1 MLKIAVKNIT
11 NWIFVTGVIR
21 SGTTFVGTILSLP
34 REVDYIHEPFNPQC
48 GLPCINSWY
57 PYLRNEP
64 DTEEM
69 QRYHNDIQSIFS
81 YDFTLR
87 NKIPKED
94 PWLKRNLKRIVGSRG
109 PFYLRIAKVNP
120 FHKSAIIKD
129 PIGNLLS
136 EYLYTNFGVKPVIII
151 KHPLSFIA
159 SVKKVNWYPNPHEI
173 GDRPEI
179 IADYFNEEPDF
190 FNKKWPD
197 DLLSAAAHW
206 RVAYK
211 VMLTQANKYP
221 DWQVITH
228 EELSQKPVTIFRNL
242 YDKLELPWSNKIE
255 QKIIKLTKTNTS
267 TQARKGR
274 VQDFYRNS
282 ANIFKNRRDSLTK
295 EERRAVFE
303 IVEDIALKVYTKE
316 SFALE

>member
-1 MLKIAVKNIT
+1 MLKIAVENIT

-21 SGTTFVGTILSLP
+21 SGTTFVGTVLSFP

-48 GLPCINSWY
+48 GLPTINSWY
-57 PYLRNEP
+57 LYLRKKP

-69 QRYHNDIQSIFS
+69 KRYDRIFASIFS

-94 PWLKRNLKRIVGSRG
+94 PSWKRNLKKIVGSRG
-109 PFYLRIAKVNP
+109 AFNLRIAKLNP
-120 FHKSAIIKD
+120 FHKAAIIKD

-136 EYLYTNFGVKPVIII
+136 EYLYINFGVKPVIII

-159 SVKKVNWYPNPHEI
+159 SIKKVNWYPNPQEI

-179 IADYFNEEPDF
+179 IADYFNDEPDF
-190 FNKKWPD
+190 FNKQWPD
-197 DLLSAAAHW
+197 GLLAAAAHW

-211 VMLTQANKYP
+211 VMLAQASKYP

-228 EELSQKPVTIFRNL
+228 EELSRNPVKVFRNL
-242 YDKLELPWSNKIE
+242 YHKLELPWSDKIE
-255 QKIIKLTKTNTS
+255 RKILKLTQTNSS
-267 TQARKGR
+267 THARKGR

-282 ANIFKNRRDSLTK
+282 ADIFKNRRDSLTR
-295 EERRAVFE
+295 EERRAIFD
-303 IVEDIALKVYTKE
+303 IVEDVALKIYTQE

>member
-1 MLKIAVKNIT
+1 MFKIAVKNIK

-21 SGTTFVGTILSLP
+21 SGTTFVGTVLSLP
-34 REVDYIHEPFNPQC
+34 LEVDYIHEPFNPQC
-48 GLPCINSWY
+48 GLSASDSWY

-64 DTEEM
+64 DTEAM
-69 QRYHNDIQSIFS
+69 QRYHNSIQSIFS

-109 PFYLRIAKVNP
+109 PFNLRIAKLNP
-120 FHKSAIIKD
+120 FHQAAIIKD

-136 EYLYTNFGVKPVIII
+136 EYLHTNFGVKPVIVI
-151 KHPLSFIA
+151 KHPLSFIP
-159 SVKKVNWYPNPHEI
+159 SIKKVNWYPNPHEI
-173 GDRPEI
+173 GDQPHVIE
-179 IADYFNEEPDF
+179 DYFKDEPDF
-190 FNKKWPD
+190 FSKQWSDP
-197 DLLSAAAHW
+197 LLAAAAHW

-211 VMLTQANKYP
+211 VMLAQANKYP

-228 EELSQKPVTIFRNL
+228 EELSQNPISTFSNL
-242 YDKLELPWSNKIE
+242 YEKLELPWSEQIE
-255 QKIIKLTKTNTS
+255 RKIIKLTQTNTS

-282 ANIFKNRRDSLTK
+282 ADIFKARRNSLTK
-295 EERRAVFE
+295 EERRAIFE
-303 IVEDIALKVYTKE
+303 VVEDIALQIYPEE
-316 SFALE
+316 SFAL

>member
-1 MLKIAVKNIT
+1 MLKIAVENIK
-11 NWIFVTGVIR
+11 NWIFFTGVIR

-48 GLPCINSWY
+48 GLPCIDSWY
-57 PYLRNEP
+57 PYLRKEP

-69 QRYHNDIQSIFS
+69 KSYHRQISAIFS
-81 YDFTLR
+81 YDFSLR

-94 PWLKRNLKRIVGSRG
+94 PLWKRNLKKIIGSRG
-109 PFYLRIAKVNP
+109 PFNLRIAKLNP
-120 FHKSAIIKD
+120 FHTTAIIKD

-136 EYLYTNFGVKPVIII
+136 EYLHLNFGVKPVIII

-173 GDRPEI
+173 GDRPEL
-179 IADYFNEEPDF
+179 IADYFQDEPDF
-190 FNKKWPD
+190 FKKQWPD
-197 DLLSAAAHW
+197 RLLAAAAHW

-211 VMLTQANKYP
+211 VMLAQASKYP
-221 DWQVITH
+221 NWQVITH
-228 EELSQKPVTIFRNL
+228 EELSQNPVPIFRNL
-242 YDKLELPWSNKIE
+242 YERLELPWSDKIE
-255 QKIIKLTKTNTS
+255 QKIIKLTQTNTS

-282 ANIFKNRRDSLTK
+282 ADIFKNRRNSLTK
-295 EERRAVFE
+295 AERRAIFE
-303 IVEDIALKVYTKE
+303 VVEDVALQIYTKE
-316 SFALE
+316 TFALE

>member
-1 MLKIAVKNIT
+1 MFKIAVENIK

-21 SGTTFVGTILSLP
+21 SGSTFVGTVLSLP
-34 REVDYIHEPFNPQC
+34 KEVDYIHEPFNPQC
-48 GLPCINSWY
+48 GLPCIDSWY

-64 DTEEM
+64 DTEDM
-69 QRYHNDIQSIFS
+69 KRYHLAISSIFS

-94 PWLKRNLKRIVGSRG
+94 ASWKRNLKKVIGSRG
-109 PFYLRIAKVNP
+109 PFNLRIAKLNP
-120 FHKSAIIKD
+120 FHQAAIIKD

-136 EYLYTNFGVKPVIII
+136 EYLHTNFNVKPVIII

-173 GDRPEI
+173 GDKPEL
-179 IADYFNEEPDF
+179 IADYFQDEPDF
-190 FNKKWPD
+190 FNKPRSER
-197 DLLSAAAHW
+197 LLAAAAHW

-211 VMLTQANKYP
+211 VMLAQASKYP

-228 EELSQKPVTIFRNL
+228 EELSQNPVAIFRNL
-242 YDKLELPWSNKIE
+242 YDKLELPWSDKIE
-255 QKIIKLTKTNTS
+255 TKIIELTQNNSS

-282 ANIFKNRRDSLTK
+282 ADIFKNRRDSLTK
-295 EERRAVFE
+295 EERRAIFD
-303 IVEDIALKVYTKE
+303 IVEDIALKIYPKE